1 MTDPIVP
8 YINLID
14 ASLQGWTLGK
24 VRGKCSPALYRVDGP
39 DEKLLAQ
46 LLVYTGDDREND
58 RVVRTL
64 AAAPL
69 MLREI
74 RRLLLDDA
82 SGEPLDL
89 EPLKRLSH
97 HCDQPFTKQG
107 KD

>member
-1 MTDPIVP
+1 M
-8 YINLID
+8 
-14 ASLQGWTLGK
+14 QGWTPGK
-24 VRGKCSPALYRVDGP
+24 VRGKCSPAVYRIDRP
-39 DEKLLAQ
+39 DETLLAQ

-69 MLREI
+69 MLGEI

-82 SGEPLDL
+82 NGEPLDL
-89 EPLKRLSH
+89 EPFKRLTH
-97 HCDQPFTKQG
+97 YCDQPFTSRE